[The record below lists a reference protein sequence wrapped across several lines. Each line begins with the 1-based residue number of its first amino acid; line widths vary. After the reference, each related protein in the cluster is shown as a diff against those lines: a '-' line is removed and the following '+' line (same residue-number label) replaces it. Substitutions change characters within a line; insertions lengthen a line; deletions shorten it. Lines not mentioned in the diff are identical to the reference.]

1 MKKQYIMPTIQVVV
15 LDCLCTSL
23 NTCSVVSGP
32 NNDTKETFEVN
43 EDNEDSIFGV
53 ENCGGD

>member
-1 MKKQYIMPTIQVVV
+1 MPTIQVVV

-23 NTCSVVSGP
+23 NTCSVVSGS

-53 ENCGGD
+53 ENWGGD